1 MLVGTAVPT
10 IIAETKVSLAA
21 VPTTLVRTAV
31 TTIIVGTTAFHMGI
45 IRKRRIQGRG
55 Q

>member
-1 MLVGTAVPT
+1 MLVGTAASTMIERTIVPT
-10 IIAETKVSLAA
+10 SLQELKFSLAA

-31 TTIIVGTTAFHMGI
+31 TTIIVGTTF
-45 IRKRRIQGRG
+45 Q